1 MFCCSGSQKSDDD
14 PRSPR
19 SQGGSKRK
27 EKNPYSNQ
35 GREKFAKVLADL
47 EARKEKIMAQIGEQD
62 ISIIRFVYSSSHGW
76 VPIVAKIKNQKE
88 VKIDS
93 TGPTSLPIQQN
104 SVEEIVPPSGSM
116 AAVKDVAKLDKKMK
130 KSFSWSLNKNE
141 TALWRPCYWPVV
153 VIMILLCLVVFGRS
167 FAIICT
173 AIWWYLMPI
182 LTGEDVHMRR
192 SMKKDYERRLSDK
205 K

>member
-1 MFCCSGSQKSDDD
+1 MFCCRGSQTSDND

-19 SQGGSKRK
+19 SRGRSKRM

-47 EARKEKIMAQIGEQD
+47 EARRKEIMAQMGEQD
-62 ISIIRFVYSSSHGW
+62 ICIIRFVYSSHGW

-88 VKIDS
+88 VKIDA

-104 SVEEIVPPSGSM
+104 SVEEIVPSSGSM
-116 AAVKDVAKLDKKMK
+116 AAVKDAAKLDAKMK
-130 KSFSWSLNKNE
+130 KSFSGSLNKNE
-141 TALWRPCYWPVV
+141 TALRRPCYWPVV
-153 VIMILLCLVVFGRS
+153 VSMILLCLMVFGRS

-182 LTGEDVHMRR
+182 LKGEDVHMRR
-192 SMKKDYERRLSDK
+192 SMKKDNERRLSDK